1 MQASRAEAVVE
12 RSLRDGVAPSV
23 ALFNVVLDAHGKSPH
38 PDAPER
44 AEGVCATCYVC
55 RAAPFR
61 LGYDAPP
68 SM

>member
-1 MQASRAEAVVE
+1 MQAGRAEAVVE

-44 AEGVCATCYVC
+44 AEGVCAGRRVC
-55 RAAPFR
+55 NLLFREAPV
-61 LGYDAPP
+61 
-68 SM
+68 